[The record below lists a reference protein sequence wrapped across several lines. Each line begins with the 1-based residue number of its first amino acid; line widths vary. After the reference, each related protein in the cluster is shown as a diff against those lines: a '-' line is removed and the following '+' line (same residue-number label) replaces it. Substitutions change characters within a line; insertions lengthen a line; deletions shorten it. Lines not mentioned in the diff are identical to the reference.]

1 MMPHKQ
7 LTAVMMIALLLIE
20 VLLTEVLLYLFG
32 CTGHEGS
39 LGCDTELKVGKGKGV
54 DGTAL
59 RGIES

>member
-7 LTAVMMIALLLIE
+7 LTAVMMIALSLI
-20 VLLTEVLLYLFG
+20 EVLLYLFG